1 MKVCMWLSWWKTSS
15 VYNRRGDKL
24 HVSNYLSV
32 FSVVCFMLKHI
43 ALISML
49 CYYMS
54 LHMLQLFAWCDIC
67 PLVILN
73 YQTVEMLML
82 VKFSIRYGFLTCRNF

>member
-1 MKVCMWLSWWKTSS
+1 MS
-15 VYNRRGDKL
+15 VITYP
-24 HVSNYLSV
+24 V
-32 FSVVCFMLKHI
+32 FSVVSFMLKHI

-49 CYYMS
+49 CYYVS

-82 VKFSIRYGFLTCRNF
+82 VEVQYKVWFFNM

>member
-1 MKVCMWLSWWKTSS
+1 VYLTEEVTNCMS
-15 VYNRRGDKL
+15 VITYP
-24 HVSNYLSV
+24 V
-32 FSVVCFMLKHI
+32 FSVVSFMLKHI

-49 CYYMS
+49 CYYVS
-54 LHMLQLFAWCDIC
+54 LHMLQLFAWCDIF

-82 VKFSIRYGFLTCRNF
+82 VEVQYKVWFFNM

>member
-1 MKVCMWLSWWKTSS
+1 VYLTEEVTNCMS
-15 VYNRRGDKL
+15 VITYP
-24 HVSNYLSV
+24 V
-32 FSVVCFMLKHI
+32 FSVVSFMLKHI

-49 CYYMS
+49 CYYVS

-82 VKFSIRYGFLTCRNF
+82 VEVQYKVWFFNM

>member
-1 MKVCMWLSWWKTSS
+1 MS
-15 VYNRRGDKL
+15 VITYP
-24 HVSNYLSV
+24 V
-32 FSVVCFMLKHI
+32 FSVVSFMLKHI

-54 LHMLQLFAWCDIC
+54 LHVLQLFAWCDIC

-82 VKFSIRYGFLTCRNF
+82 VKFQCMVWFF

>member
-1 MKVCMWLSWWKTSS
+1 VYITEEVTNCMS
-15 VYNRRGDKL
+15 VITYP
-24 HVSNYLSV
+24 V